1 MLYSYLFGI
10 LSVEKDFK
18 TVLLLDIYSGLL
30 TAKQRR
36 LCDMYYNQDYSLS
49 EIAEHEKTTRQAV
62 RDGIEK
68 AKQKLESFERSLGL
82 CEKKTRL
89 ALALAKARMISD
101 DPRFNE
107 AIDEI
112 ERIWETADGV

>member
-1 MLYSYLFGI
+1 MIVTGLL
-10 LSVEKDFK
+10 VEKDFK

-30 TAKQRR
+30 TEKQFG

-49 EIAEHEKTTRQAV
+49 EIAEIEKTTRQAA

-68 AKQKLESFERSLGL
+68 ARRKLESFESIMGL
-82 CEKKTRL
+82 CEKKTKL
-89 ALALAKARMISD
+89 NFAIAKARALNIE
-101 DPRFNE
+101 PRFAE
-107 AIDEI
+107 IIDEI